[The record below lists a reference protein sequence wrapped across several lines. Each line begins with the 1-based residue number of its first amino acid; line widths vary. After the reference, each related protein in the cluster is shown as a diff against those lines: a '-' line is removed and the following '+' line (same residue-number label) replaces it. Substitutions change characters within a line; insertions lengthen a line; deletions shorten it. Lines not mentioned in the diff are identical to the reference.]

1 MEIGLGLDHTLRLTF
16 AEEAQLSEEAAR
28 LGYGSIWTPEGNG
41 HDGFV
46 TCAQRWS
53 ASRSILTEGL
63 GTGISVSPV
72 ALRTPSALA
81 MSAATLSELT
91 GGRFILGI
99 GTGGAYGA
107 EYQRS
112 YGLPKLSALA
122 LMRDYLTVI
131 RTLVAGETANYEGKV
146 ITARGLK
153 LAFKAPS
160 PPTPVYLGALGPK
173 MLHLAGELA
182 DGACLNWC
190 SDEQVAWSRRQ
201 IDEGAEQA
209 GRDPSEVKMAEYIRI
224 CVDDD
229 VEVARR
235 ALTVAT
241 MGYAMGRHGATAR
254 ERSMGYRG
262 HFERMGF
269 TAALEELDRMRD
281 RGAPMDEQI
290 DAFPTDLLKRVGYYG
305 PADGA
310 AAHFRRL
317 AEGLDVAIVRVVPA
331 RPGLDSIRAV
341 MRACQPELVPA

>member
-1 MEIGLGLDHTLRLTF
+1 MEIGLGIDHTLNLTF
-16 AEEAQLSEEAAR
+16 ADEAQLSEEAAH
-28 LGYGSIWTPEGNG
+28 LGYSSLWTPDGNG
-41 HDGFV
+41 HDAFV

-53 ASRSILTEGL
+53 ATRSVVPEGL

-81 MSAATLSELT
+81 ISGASLSDLT

-153 LAFKAPS
+153 LGFKAPR
-160 PPTPVYLGALGPK
+160 TPVYLGALGPK

-190 SDEQVAWSRRQ
+190 AAEQVAWSRQQ
-201 IDEGAEQA
+201 INEGAEQV

-229 VEVARR
+229 EEVARR

-241 MGYAMGRHGATAR
+241 MGYAMGRHGATPR

-269 TAALEELDRMRD
+269 TKALEELDRMREK
-281 RGAPMDEQI
+281 GASTDEQI

-305 PADGA
+305 PAEGA
-310 AAHFRRL
+310 AAHFRKL
-317 AEGLDVAIVRVVPA
+317 AEGLDVAIVRIVAA
-331 RPGLDSIRAV
+331 RPGIESVRAV

>member
-1 MEIGLGLDHTLRLTF
+1 MEIGVGLDQTLNLTF
-16 AEEAQLSEEAAR
+16 EEEAQLSQEAAR
-28 LGYGSIWTPEGNG
+28 LGYSSIWTPEGAA

-46 TCAQRWS
+46 TCAHRWA
-53 ASRSILTEGL
+53 ASRAVVPEGL

-81 MSAATLSELT
+81 MSAGTVSELT

-131 RTLVAGETANYEGKV
+131 RTLVAGQTANYEGKV
-146 ITARGLK
+146 VTARGLK
-153 LAFKAPS
+153 LGFTP
-160 PPTPVYLGALGPK
+160 PPTPIYLGALGPK

-190 SDEQVAWSRRQ
+190 SAEQVAWSRQQ
-201 IDEGAEQA
+201 INEGAEQA
-209 GRDPSEVKMAEYIRI
+209 GRDPQSVKMAEYIRV
-224 CVDDD
+224 CVDEDED
-229 VEVARR
+229 VARR
-235 ALTVAT
+235 AFAQAT
-241 MGYAMGRHGATAR
+241 IGYAVGRHGASAR

-269 TAALEELDRMRD
+269 TKTLEDIDRMREK
-281 RGAPMDEQI
+281 GAPVGEQL
-290 DAFPTDLLKRVGYYG
+290 DAFPPDLLRKVGYYG
-305 PADGA
+305 RPEGA
-310 AAHFRRL
+310 AAAFKEL
-317 AEGLDVAIVRVVPA
+317 AQGLDIAIVRVVAA
-331 RPGLDSIRAV
+331 RPGIDSVLAV
-341 MRACQPELVPA
+341 MRACAPQLIRV